1 MVIDMKIRR
10 QEEMKEVGIKEKI
23 DKIENTT
30 LKNLIIQ
37 FIKSIDIDNVSAH
50 DKIILKDLNLSEDLL
65 QLSAKPK
72 SLHSGFH
79 ENLTHWQNIF
89 DLEIS
94 KTNYLTLDN
103 VKNII
108 LSFISVATP
117 QIELHGDCSKIP
129 LPLKLSE
136 LQVYLEDDTF
146 KEQLNIM
153 AENNVSAF
161 ELLSN
166 IIGNNNFQEGIDKSY
181 FYEFD
186 LSETQ
191 SLFQQIDEH

>member
-1 MVIDMKIRR
+1 M
-10 QEEMKEVGIKEKI
+10 
-23 DKIENTT
+23 
-30 LKNLIIQ
+30 
-37 FIKSIDIDNVSAH
+37 
-50 DKIILKDLNLSEDLL
+50 NLSEDLL

-72 SLHSGFH
+72 SLHSSFH

-94 KTNYLTLDN
+94 ETNYLTLDN

-117 QIELHGDCSKIP
+117 QIKPNGDCSKIP

-136 LQVYLEDDTF
+136 LQVYLEDATF

-166 IIGNNNFQEGIDKSY
+166 IIGNNDFQEGIDKNY
-181 FYEFD
+181 FYKYD